1 MPKDLVV
8 KLFLMQIMS
17 SMSDQIGK
25 ISNQKRDLKGHMSC
39 YLIKVFTSAV
49 ETLKLRTVP
58 VIGQTSML

>member
-1 MPKDLVV
+1 
-8 KLFLMQIMS
+8 MS